1 MGNTPIFWKTSLEDI
16 SQSVENLK
24 KGKVVMQAE
33 SAGGRPVQLI
43 AYGKKNDLKRSANLS
58 SALGAGNK
66 SFYADKSAKE
76 YRPTLLLVGSV
87 HGGEVE
93 GVAALLN
100 LINILET
107 GVDFKGERN
116 EFLSKAAETINIL
129 IIPCLNPDGRNRFPF
144 ESMVGKTLDELR
156 YYNQGT
162 WKDGT
167 LCGWPGCK
175 QIHPIKEH
183 CDFLG
188 AYFNDDGINLMH
200 DDFFG
205 KKAAETQF
213 LFDVADEYSPDF
225 TILLHGAGHTSNAI
239 LKTAYAPDA
248 VKKKIISLEETIK
261 LRCDEEGL
269 CYFITSADV
278 GENKPTP
285 CSFNLISALYHH
297 CGEPCVTYESNQ
309 GVESDKGFK
318 LTFEQMYRSH
328 IILFEQTIKHIEE
341 KEGENNEN

>member
-1 MGNTPIFWKTSLEDI
+1 MELKNEYWKTGLDDI
-16 SQSVENLK
+16 EKTIRELK
-24 KGKVVMQAE
+24 KGKVSMQGK
-33 SAGGRPVQLI
+33 SAGGRHIELI
-43 AYGKKNDLKRSANLS
+43 EYGVKNDLKRTANLS
-58 SALGAGNK
+58 SALGAK
-66 SFYADKSAKE
+66 SKVFYADKAAKE
-76 YRPTLLLVGSV
+76 YRPTLLLVGGI

-107 GVDFKGERN
+107 GVDLKGERN
-116 EFLSKAAETINIL
+116 DFLYESVKRVNIL
-129 IIPCLNPDGRNRFPF
+129 IIPCINPDGRSRFPF

-162 WKDGT
+162 WKDGS

-175 QIHPIKEH
+175 QKHPIKEH

-188 AYFNDDGINLMH
+188 AYFNDDGVNLMH

-205 KKAAETQF
+205 KKASETQF
-213 LFDVADEYSPDF
+213 LFDAVNEYSPDF
-225 TILLHGAGHTSNAI
+225 TILLHGAGYTANAV
-239 LKTAYAPDA
+239 LKPAYAPDA
-248 VKKKIISLEETIK
+248 VKEKIVALEHTIK
-261 LRCDEEGL
+261 LRCDEEDI

-278 GENKPTP
+278 GENKSTP
-285 CSFNLISALYHH
+285 CSFNLVSAIYHH

-309 GVESDKGFK
+309 GVEADKGFK
-318 LTFEQMYRSH
+318 LTYEQMHRSH

-341 KEGENNEN
+341 KERKGDEN